1 MFPGRRFAAALVFSL
16 WTVLLLA
23 QPQVVTW
30 TFEAKKVDDCKVDL
44 IFKGQIKS
52 GWYTYSQYVSGD
64 DGPLPTTIEY
74 DEAAE
79 SFVKIGKASEG
90 GGVVK
95 VFDKVFNMELTKF
108 KGTALITQRIELK
121 DPSKPVAGYLT
132 FMACDDEQCLPPRDI
147 DFSFDL
153 SGLGLKPCE
162 NAKPVEQKAAE
173 QGKGADPADSG
184 GQQPDQPASS
194 TPDSH
199 TPDGAEAA
207 ATGLQPER
215 PNDPNF
221 VDFFYG
227 KRENI
232 NPARFVS
239 NCGVES
245 ETANLSFW
253 GIFFGGFLGGLLA
266 LLTPCVFPMVPMTV
280 AFFVKRSG
288 NRKKGIRNAV
298 IYGLS
303 IILIYVALGIGITAA
318 FGPNFLNQMSTDMY
332 FNLLFFA
339 VFVIFALSFFG
350 LFEITLP
357 ASWVNSSDKMADRGG
372 LIGIFFMAFTLA
384 LVSFSCTGP
393 IVGTLLV
400 EASRINAGAAWLG
413 FIPPKP
419 AIGMLGFGLALA
431 LPFTLFALFPG
442 WLQSLPKS
450 GGWMDN
456 VKITLGILELALAL
470 KFLSTADMVRH
481 WGILKFETFLVL
493 WILLSVALGLYQLGI
508 FSWKGAKGKPG
519 IGRAGLGLASIAFA
533 AYMGWG
539 LVNYKPLSL
548 LSGLAPPVHYS
559 YKYDKKSDSSP
570 HKGCPHELECYHDF
584 DEAVLAAQ
592 REQKPLFVDFTGYG
606 CVNCRKMEENVWI
619 YSEILDRL
627 RNDYIVVSLY
637 VDDQA
642 RLFPDNKFSY
652 LLDPLTG
659 EKIRT
664 VGGKWS
670 SFQINNFGASSQPYY
685 VLMHYDGATIL
696 NKPTAYTPE
705 VRQYRAFLDCGLE
718 AFKRLRKD
726 TNETRIG
733 ETQGD

>member
-1 MFPGRRFAAALVFSL
+1 M
-16 WTVLLLA
+16 LA
-23 QPQVVTW
+23 QPQVVSW
-30 TFEAKKVDDCKVDL
+30 TFEAKKVDDCKADL
-44 IFKGQIKS
+44 VFKGQIKA
-52 GWYTYSQYVSGD
+52 GWYTYSQFIEGD

-74 DEAAE
+74 DESVK
-79 SFVKIGKASEG
+79 SFAKIGKAQES
-90 GGVVK
+90 GGVMK

-108 KGTALITQRIELK
+108 KGTAVITQRIEVK
-121 DPSKPVAGYLT
+121 DPTKPIVGYLT
-132 FMACDDEQCLPPRDI
+132 FMSCDDEQCLPPRDV
-147 DFSFDL
+147 DFRFDL
-153 SGLGLKPCE
+153 SGLGLKPCNTPKSDE
-162 NAKPVEQKAAE
+162 P
-173 QGKGADPADSG
+173 GKGATPAESG
-184 GQQPDQPASS
+184 GKQPDAPAPDAPAPDAPAPKA
-194 TPDSH
+194 PDS
-199 TPDGAEAA
+199 PDSDALGAASA
-207 ATGLQPER
+207 GLQR
-215 PNDPNF
+215 PDDPNF
-221 VDFFYG
+221 VDFFFS
-227 KRENI
+227 KRESI
-232 NPARFVS
+232 NSARFVS
-239 NCGVES
+239 NCGIES
-245 ETANLSFW
+245 EAGDLSFF
-253 GIFFGGFLGGLLA
+253 GIFFGGFIGGLLA

-288 NRKKGIRNAV
+288 NRKKGIRNAI

-357 ASWVNSSDKMADRGG
+357 SSWIDSSDKMADRGG
-372 LIGIFFMAFTLA
+372 LVGIFFMAFTLA

-419 AIGMLGFGLALA
+419 AVGMFGFGLALA

-493 WILLSVALGLYQLGI
+493 WILLALALGLYQLGV
-508 FSWKGAKGKPG
+508 FGWKGAKGKPG
-519 IGRAGLGLASIAFA
+519 FGRMGLGLASVAFA

-539 LVNYKPLSL
+539 LVNYRPLSL

-559 YKYDKKSDSSP
+559 YKYDKKADSSP

-584 DEAVLAAQ
+584 DEAVVAAQ

-619 YSEILDRL
+619 YPEILDRL

-652 LLDPLTG
+652 LLDPLSG

-685 VLMHYDGATIL
+685 VLMHYDGATVL
-696 NKPTAYTPE
+696 NKPVAYTPE

-718 AFKRLRKD
+718 AFKRVRK
-726 TNETRIG
+726 EAPESRIG
-733 ETQGD
+733 HNAE